1 MSLFR
6 SRLLV
11 PLLIAVAAIAA
22 AFGHFAGR
30 RAELGAIA
38 QMQAETVADATL
50 RATLLR
56 GDIERFRLMPVAL
69 TEDRGVLAALAGT
82 PGAAEALS
90 RRLKMLAHET
100 GAENIYLLDPR
111 GRAISSSNYD
121 TPRSFVGQDYAFRD
135 YYREAVREGAG
146 VQFGMGTVSRRPGLY
161 VSHRTQAGGYIVV
174 KRVFGGL
181 EQDWARAGGLTLV
194 TDTDGIVVASSDPA
208 LRFRATRRLTP
219 AQVAYFRQE
228 MQSGEASVRPLAIE
242 PTMDG
247 RLVRLEQDRTRL
259 VSAHVPAGD
268 LGWTLHLYK
277 PADPAA
283 SRAGRAVWLAT
294 MLGVALIAALA
305 WALAL
310 RIRQRRLRTAALED
324 EVAARTAQLR
334 AAMDE
339 RAAGERRADE
349 LREELRQANRLAILG
364 QITAGVAH
372 ETAQPVAAIR
382 SYAAN
387 GIAFLDRG
395 DSEAAAANFGAIGR
409 LTERIGA
416 VTAELRGFA
425 RKGTGEIVALRVS
438 EVIEGAALILRNRLA
453 HITFTVDLG
462 DDPPVRAGRVRLE
475 QVFVNLIQNALD
487 ALESRG
493 DGRIDIRLDAADD
506 KVWVRICDNGPG
518 IAPEVAERL
527 FTPFATSRANGLGL
541 GLVIAH
547 DIMHELGGALIW
559 VPGETGACFDL
570 TLRRAPA

>member
-30 RAELGAIA
+30 RAELVAIA
-38 QMQAETVADATL
+38 QLQTEAVADATL

-69 TEDRGVLAALAGT
+69 TEDRGVLAALAGV
-82 PGAAEALS
+82 PGAAQALS
-90 RRLKMLAHET
+90 RRLKMLARET

-121 TPRSFVGQDYAFRD
+121 APRSFVGQDYAFRD

-161 VSHRTQAGGYIVV
+161 VSHRTEAGGYIVV
-174 KRVFGGL
+174 KRVFGRL
-181 EQDWARAGGLTLV
+181 ERDWARAGGLTLV
-194 TDTDGIVVASSDPA
+194 TDTNGIVVASSDPA
-208 LRFRATRRLTP
+208 LRFRATRPLTP

-228 MQSGEASVRPLAIE
+228 MQSGDASVRPLQIA
-242 PTMDG
+242 PTLNG
-247 RLVRLEQDRTRL
+247 RLVRLEGDRTRR

-268 LGWTLHLYK
+268 LGWTLHLYT

-283 SRAGRAVWLAT
+283 TRAGRAVWLAT
-294 MLGVALIAALA
+294 ALAVALIAALA

-310 RIRQRRLRTAALED
+310 RIRQRRIRTAALEE

-387 GIAFLDRG
+387 GIAFLERG
-395 DSEAAAANFGAIGR
+395 DSDAAAANFGAIGR

-416 VTAELRGFA
+416 VTSELRGFA
-425 RKGTGEIVALRVS
+425 RKGTGEIVSLRIS

-453 HITFTVDLG
+453 RVGFSVDLG
-462 DDPPVRAGRVRLE
+462 ADPPVRAGRVRLE

-487 ALESRG
+487 ALEDRR
-493 DGRIDIRLDAADD
+493 DGLIEIRLDADAGT
-506 KVWVRICDNGPG
+506 VRVRIRDNGPG
-518 IAPEVAERL
+518 IAPQVAERL

-547 DIMHELGGALIW
+547 DIMHELGGALVW
-559 VPGETGACFDL
+559 VPGAGGACFDL
-570 TLRRAPA
+570 TLQRAAA

>member
-38 QMQAETVADATL
+38 QLQAETVADATL

-69 TEDRGVLAALAGT
+69 TEDRGVLAALAGV
-82 PGAAEALS
+82 PGATEALN
-90 RRLKMLAHET
+90 RRLKMLARET

-161 VSHRTQAGGYIVV
+161 VSHRTEGGGYIVV
-174 KRVFGGL
+174 KRVFGRL

-194 TDTDGIVVASSDPA
+194 TDTNGIVVASSDPA
-208 LRFRATRRLTP
+208 LRFRATRPLTP

-228 MQSGEASVRPLAIE
+228 MQSGDASVRLLQIE
-242 PTMDG
+242 TALGG
-247 RLVRLEQDRTRL
+247 RLVRLEGDRTRR

-283 SRAGRAVWLAT
+283 TRAGRAVWLAT
-294 MLGVALIAALA
+294 ALGVALIAALA

-310 RIRQRRLRTAALED
+310 RIRQRRIRTAALEE

-395 DSEAAAANFGAIGR
+395 DSAAAAANFGAISR

-416 VTAELRGFA
+416 VTSELRGFA

-438 EVIEGAALILRNRLA
+438 EVIEGAALILRNRLTRIA
-453 HITFTVDLG
+453 FTVDLG
-462 DDPPVRAGRVRLE
+462 ADPPVRAGRVRLE

-487 ALESRG
+487 ALEGRG
-493 DGRIDIRLDAADD
+493 DGRVEIRLDGDEES
-506 KVWVRICDNGPG
+506 VRVRISDNGPG
-518 IAPEVAERL
+518 IPPEVAERL

-547 DIMHELGGALIW
+547 DIMRELGGALAWI
-559 VPGETGACFDL
+559 PGDGGACFEL
-570 TLRRAPA
+570 TLQRAQA